1 MLDDKDVEKL
11 IGALEKVFP
20 TAKMMKE
27 SFDNV
32 ATKEQFQSLD
42 KKVDKIDERL
52 KVVEQKLEDIGDLR
66 PRVKKLEEAL
76 EIE

>member
-11 IGALEKVFP
+11 IKAMEEVFP
-20 TAKMMKE
+20 TAKMMND
-27 SFDNV
+27 SFNTV
-32 ATKEQFQSLD
+32 ATKTQLQNLE
-42 KKVDKIDERL
+42 KKVDKVDDRI
-52 KVVEQKLEDIGDLR
+52 KNVEEKLENIADLR